1 MIPHTSVPRPFGQ
14 LFLDFWTTRHS
25 TGSEESKPAGGKVPI
40 RRDMIEHGCTHEVR
54 LYLTCHPPKNRLL
67 LKLSKGV
74 RNASLLEMG
83 YSISPKYGAW
93 FAHVGFDSN
102 PSASQ

>member
-25 TGSEESKPAGGKVPI
+25 TGSEESKPAGGIVLI
-40 RRDMIEHGCTHEVR
+40 RRDMIEHGGTHEER
-54 LYLTCHPPKNRLL
+54 LRLTCHPKRNRLL

-74 RNASLLEMG
+74 RNASVLEMS
-83 YSISPKYGAW
+83 Y
-93 FAHVGFDSN
+93 
-102 PSASQ
+102 